1 MDTLKIIVIGDYGVG
16 KTALITRFVRP
27 EAGAADTTNHFVK
40 RTEID
45 GRSVTVQLWDS
56 GGSGLPSDAY
66 ASADACVLVFDLNR
80 QASLESLSSWYEECV
95 RRVGNS
101 REFPFVVLGNMID
114 KCGITV
120 EATKNAV
127 AWCVDHGNLPYY
139 ETSATEGYNVD
150 RAFQFVLEK
159 AFSVKSGRGAGGGGD
174 AFGRSPAMRR
184 PATPLGG
191 ASSLYGSSSA
201 LSVPQAPQP
210 SFGGSGFG
218 ASQGTA
224 APPQQ
229 SWAPTQGSSTAMVAG
244 GGGHSLAADCK
255 RMLNNSRFAD
265 VKFIVQGQPIY
276 GNRQFLAMRCEG
288 FANMFES
295 QKSTTEFIINEKDC
309 TYDAF
314 LTVLEYLYTSEIG
327 NFPPNSIAQIFTV
340 AKLYGVDALKVH
352 CASQIQNC
360 VSAENAAEMLVTMQE
375 AGSQE
380 MTQYCLDY
388 IVTNREKVIV
398 TKGFEELSRHPHLL
412 MEVAKAFAS
421 GGS

>member
-1 MDTLKIIVIGDYGVG
+1 
-16 KTALITRFVRP
+16 
-27 EAGAADTTNHFVK
+27 
-40 RTEID
+40 
-45 GRSVTVQLWDS
+45 
-56 GGSGLPSDAY
+56 
-66 ASADACVLVFDLNR
+66 
-80 QASLESLSSWYEECV
+80 
-95 RRVGNS
+95 
-101 REFPFVVLGNMID
+101 
-114 KCGITV
+114 
-120 EATKNAV
+120 
-127 AWCVDHGNLPYY
+127 
-139 ETSATEGYNVD
+139 
-150 RAFQFVLEK
+150 
-159 AFSVKSGRGAGGGGD
+159 
-174 AFGRSPAMRR
+174 
-184 PATPLGG
+184 
-191 ASSLYGSSSA
+191 
-201 LSVPQAPQP
+201 
-210 SFGGSGFG
+210 
-218 ASQGTA
+218 
-224 APPQQ
+224 
-229 SWAPTQGSSTAMVAG
+229 MVAG

-360 VSAENAAEMLVTMQE
+360 VSAENSAEMLVTMQE

>member
-1 MDTLKIIVIGDYGVG
+1 MDTLKVIVLGDYGVG
-16 KTALITRFVRP
+16 KTALINRFVRP
-27 EAGAADTTNHFVK
+27 DASQEPGNHFVK

-56 GGSGLPSDAY
+56 GGTGLPPDAF

-80 QASLESLSSWYEECV
+80 QASLESLSSWYEDVV
-95 RRVGNS
+95 RRVGNA
-101 REFPFVVLGNMID
+101 RDFPFVVLGNMID

-150 RAFQFVLEK
+150 RSFQFILEK
-159 AFSVKSGRGAGGGGD
+159 AFSVKLGRGTASAPVD
-174 AFGRSPAMRR
+174 DFRRTPARR
-184 PATPLGG
+184 PPS
-191 ASSLYGSSSA
+191 ASASMGMGSMA
-201 LSVPQAPQP
+201 AVDPIGPP
-210 SFGGSGFG
+210 SGFG
-218 ASQGTA
+218 AAS
-224 APPQQ
+224 APPISAPPQ
-229 SWAPTQGSSTAMVAG
+229 SWAPSTGSAS
-244 GGGHSLAADCK
+244 HSMAADVK

-265 VKFIVQGQPIY
+265 VKFVVQGQPIY

-295 QKSTTEFIINEKDC
+295 QKSTTEFVINERDV

-314 LTVLEYLYTSEIG
+314 FKVLEFLYTDEIG
-327 NFPPNSIAQIFTV
+327 QFPSHAIAQIFTV
-340 AKLYGVDALKVH
+340 AKMYGVEALKAH

-360 VSAENAAEMLVTMQE
+360 VSTENAAEMLVTMQE
-375 AGSQE
+375 AGSPE
-380 MTQYCLDY
+380 MTAYCLDY
-388 IVTNREKVIV
+388 IVRNRDKVIV
-398 TKGFEELSRHPHLL
+398 TKGFEDLSRHPTLL

-421 GGS
+421 GGM